1 MQRISARPPLIPA
14 HVTLRGLREAQGLT
28 AADLAARL
36 AERGVTVGT
45 DHIYDVE
52 VGRKGLSFEL
62 RLAWAEALGFAG
74 RDVRTGAE
82 LRELVAA
89 ADAGPRTE
97 AEAGRPAA

>member
-1 MQRISARPPLIPA
+1 MQRISPRVPLIPA

-28 AADLAARL
+28 AAGLASRL
-36 AERGVTVGT
+36 AERGITVGT

-62 RLAWAEALGFAG
+62 RLAWAEALGFGA

-89 ADAGPRTE
+89 ADAEVT
-97 AEAGRPAA
+97 AQASDAA